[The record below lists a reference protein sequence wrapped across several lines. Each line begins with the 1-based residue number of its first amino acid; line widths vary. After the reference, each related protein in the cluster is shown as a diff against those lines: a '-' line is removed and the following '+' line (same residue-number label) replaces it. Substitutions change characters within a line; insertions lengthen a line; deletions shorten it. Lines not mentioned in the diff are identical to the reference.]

1 MSLWFYDRIL
11 WQQLPSV
18 YSHQTLEL
26 LVQSNINN
34 CLTLMKGFMW
44 KSDKRGLAAAGPK
57 QANIYS
63 FHPLIAI
70 DGSKDLSL
78 YYNSYPKQFNPS
90 CQTDTHKLPAGIGI
104 KTFICFSELSEYFLS
119 ITKQKGNQDN
129 SAVRTRTWRI
139 LHRSP
144 TECFGKILWC
154 FTTTFVRNLE
164 EEHSYLIE
172 DFFSY
177 I

>member
-1 MSLWFYDRIL
+1 M
-11 WQQLPSV
+11 
-18 YSHQTLEL
+18 
-26 LVQSNINN
+26 
-34 CLTLMKGFMW
+34 LTKPG
-44 KSDKRGLAAAGPK
+44 AAAASLERAGGLSR
-57 QANIYS
+57 ANIYS

-129 SAVRTRTWRI
+129 SAERTRTWRI

-172 DFFSY
+172 DFLVISKARGKPWYFPWQLPGGGDTGV
-177 I
+177 IQADWIQD